1 MIANRKTIK
10 KINQQQHLNVK
21 SKHKGTPIRKNEK
34 NLEYKKKIIK
44 HIKQKQKRSNLMIEE
59 NLP

>member
-44 HIKQKQKRSNLMIEE
+44 HIKQKQKTNKRDQT
-59 NLP
+59 